1 MIWERVI
8 NWNDETGLHG
18 EMWGRTD
25 FSVILKSNSRYFAFH
40 ENRLLTLK
48 PGCDGLLT
56 ELEITQF
63 TPPDAIQALW
73 QMHTDIHNDFL
84 RA

>member
-1 MIWERVI
+1 MKI
-8 NWNDETGLHG
+8 
-18 EMWGRTD
+18 
-25 FSVILKSNSRYFAFH
+25 H

-48 PGCDGLLT
+48 PGCDGLLN